1 MKKRLTGIFMK
12 SKIVILI
19 LFFSLTILSNETYL
33 EKLVLEGDYYR
44 AVEEFKR
51 VYFISGDEKDCRYY
65 LKIGSL
71 YALSGYD
78 TFSFKYLDLLSEVD
92 LSEECFL
99 YDGLVRSFLSFKRGD
114 FYSAIFEIED
124 FQDQGLDTLKI
135 LLELINKSVKKEK
148 LEIPDFLDDSIKND
162 LKSYEKMRLKSPEL
176 SMILSSLVPGLG
188 ELYSG
193 NVSMAFRDFTITTFS
208 NILLVYSFLKNP
220 QSFYIDRFEFS
231 KEFFKSRD
239 YFLTLF
245 IYSSLV
251 TRFQNGSKNNAYKLA
266 EKKNEEIQKKY
277 LTRLYY
283 LIENIYRKKIVNFV
297 LNQ

>member
-1 MKKRLTGIFMK
+1 MK
-12 SKIVILI
+12 SRIVILI
-19 LFFSLTILSNETYL
+19 LFFSLIILSNETYF
-33 EKLVLEGDYYR
+33 EKLVLEGDNYR

-51 VYFISGDEKDCRYY
+51 VYFKSHDEKNCSYY
-65 LKIGSL
+65 LKIAAL

-92 LSEECFL
+92 ISDESFV

-135 LLELINKSVKKEK
+135 LLELINRSVKKEK
-148 LEIPDFLDDSIKND
+148 VEIPVFLDDSIKKD
-162 LKSYEKMRLKSPEL
+162 LESYEKVRMKSPEL

-193 NVSMAFRDFTITTFS
+193 NFSMAFRDFTITTFS

-220 QSFYIDRFEFS
+220 QSFYVDRFELS

-251 TRFQNGSKNNAYKLA
+251 TRFQNGSKGNAYKLA
-266 EKKNEEIQKKY
+266 EKKNEEIQRKY

-283 LIENIYRKKIVNFV
+283 SIENVYRKKIVDFV
-297 LNQ
+297 LNH